1 MLGINTTGK
10 SEADLMDEITQKV
23 IALTKDYDTVNK
35 NYNQIVKKI
44 YGADNT
50 VDISNKSVD
59 EILKAID
66 SLSGNTSSIA
76 KKLQEAITG
85 NSVSESEA
93 KELSV
98 LLEQVKTMKS
108 NLEQKSN
115 LLNQI
120 MQVLGITDSAQIIQT
135 ILQLKSQIT
144 TLEKENAEL
153 KSGDATVDEN
163 KGYTKD
169 TEVNTS
175 SASYKKG
182 YNDGYSKAAS
192 ELSGNETSSLTA
204 KITSLANKNNAL
216 AKENASLKVT
226 NKKLT
231 NDYTKTA
238 SMYKNLQNKNNKLK
252 SNNANLSARI
262 KTLTGKNGKLSALEK
277 NLRSQ
282 ISSLKNQI
290 NGLKKDGSSTVSSN
304 ANRYNS
310 TNKYSNSSNE
320 STSYTAS
327 VKPSNESTKIISSTK
342 KKQKNKSESYS
353 STNKTKKNKKSNT
366 VDKIESENITRDASL
381 SINSGAKKQLGE
393 AFETTLP
400 ETTIQAENQQ
410 ASTTL
415 NKIDDSKTVDITTN
429 AKDTNNATD
438 EQKNNALK
446 IVNWYMNNLEEL
458 GNLGSTE
465 ITAAATDASK
475 SVTFDMFASFDVTPS
490 SEQQNSIDKNQ
501 DVNLSI
507 SSPDIEDGA
516 LYLVIHESD
525 LRANTFDVL
534 LTKAY
539 GNEIDIN
546 VPDLS
551 PITLTKITVDTT
563 DSISSSATQL
573 SAKDTPQEIQ
583 NNAKD
588 NSKFKG
594 IIYIF
599 IIVAVG
605 GAATFL
611 VLAKRKKR

>member
-1 MLGINTTGK
+1 
-10 SEADLMDEITQKV
+10 MDEITQKV

-50 VDISNKSVD
+50 VDVSNKSVD
-59 EILKAID
+59 EILKDID
-66 SLSGNTSSIA
+66 SLSKNTSSTA
-76 KKLQEAITG
+76 KKLQEVITG
-85 NSVSESEA
+85 NSVSESEV

-98 LLEQVKTMKS
+98 LLEQVKNMKN
-108 NLEQKSN
+108 NLDQKSN

-175 SASYKKG
+175 SASYKSG

-216 AKENASLKVT
+216 AKENASLKAT
-226 NKKLT
+226 NKNLT

-310 TNKYSNSSNE
+310 TNEYSNSSNE

-327 VKPSNESTKIISSTK
+327 VKPSNRDTKTISSAK

-551 PITLTKITVDTT
+551 PVTLTKITVDTT